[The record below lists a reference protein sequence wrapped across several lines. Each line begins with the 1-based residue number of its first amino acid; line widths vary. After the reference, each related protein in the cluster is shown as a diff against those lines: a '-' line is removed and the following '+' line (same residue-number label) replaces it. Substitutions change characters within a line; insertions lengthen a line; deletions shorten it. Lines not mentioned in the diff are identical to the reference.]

1 MFNRIQLHLI
11 SKCSFTRQDTL
22 PLQIR
27 INHQNNGC
35 IIVQVTNNRRHGFL
49 TRKLRCPVPPV
60 TRNDFITTVG
70 VRTDNRRGEDSEIS
84 DTLRRFHH
92 FLIINHT
99 EGVSLERVQF
109 RKRNFLHSLLLRFG
123 SGLLGGENII
133 VPLQADVCAFSLHC
147 LTPPSSKLG
156 KHPLLFLSDRAERYC
171 VLRH

>member
-1 MFNRIQLHLI
+1 MFNCIQLHLVG
-11 SKCSFTRQDTL
+11 KCSFARKNGFS
-22 PLQIR
+22 LQIR
-27 INHQNNGC
+27 IDHQNNGC

-70 VRTDNRRGEDSEIS
+70 VRTDNRRSENSEIS
-84 DTLRRFHH
+84 DALCRFHH
-92 FLIINHT
+92 FFIINHT

-123 SGLLGGENII
+123 SGLLGRENII

-147 LTPPSSKLG
+147 LTPPSSRLG
-156 KHPLLFLSDRAERYC
+156 KHPPLFLLDHA
-171 VLRH
+171 